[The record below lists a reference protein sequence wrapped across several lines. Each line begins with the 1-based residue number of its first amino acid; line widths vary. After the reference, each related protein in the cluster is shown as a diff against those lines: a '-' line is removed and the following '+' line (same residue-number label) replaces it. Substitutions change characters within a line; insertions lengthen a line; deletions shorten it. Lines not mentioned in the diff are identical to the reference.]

1 MEAIRSV
8 QPAPKCP
15 ECRKSEIMY
24 IFLLR
29 CSPCEPRWTSN
40 RISAQRCGLNGL
52 STIVEDDSERPV
64 WLMKRVWRQGGVT
77 WGQLR
82 AKSEPSQSEVRAKE
96 DRGRKCSLG
105 GPPRGIR
112 FERLP
117 RYPAETYI
125 TGNRPFD
132 RRRCGTPAAAT
143 QTGEMNRRF

>member
-24 IFLLR
+24 IFLLQ

-77 WGQLR
+77 WGQIR

-96 DRGRKCSLG
+96 DQGRKCLSG

-112 FERLP
+112 FEQLP
-117 RYPAETYI
+117 RYPADTYI